1 MLFLP
6 AAAILLAKNARS
18 QEEWE
23 ILELMRMAGE
33 ELLKEKEKKE
43 EKEEE
48 ESEEKVRK
56 FQRTYDEWKESIEK
70 EAEMKRIEERNWR
83 EEKSNLVSS
92 H

>member
-1 MLFLP
+1 
-6 AAAILLAKNARS
+6 
-18 QEEWE
+18 
-23 ILELMRMAGE
+23 MRMAGE
-33 ELLKEKEKKE
+33 EKEKKE

-56 FQRTYDEWKESIEK
+56 FQRTYDEWKKSLEK